1 MEDQATA
8 DFGQFDDVV
17 TDAGLRVI
25 VQPRTDSAETH
36 DELGWLSWS
45 VEVED
50 ADFGLW
56 VIVLQR
62 GLDLFVVESGGERL
76 SRESTCRALL
86 VRCRRH
92 RARLSA

>member
-1 MEDQATA
+1 MEDQAIA
-8 DFGQFDDVV
+8 DFGQLDDAVA
-17 TDAGLRVI
+17 DASLRVI
-25 VQPRTDSAETH
+25 VQPRTDRAQTH
-36 DELGWLSWS
+36 DELGWPSWS
-45 VEVED
+45 VEVEE
-50 ADFGLW
+50 ADFSLW